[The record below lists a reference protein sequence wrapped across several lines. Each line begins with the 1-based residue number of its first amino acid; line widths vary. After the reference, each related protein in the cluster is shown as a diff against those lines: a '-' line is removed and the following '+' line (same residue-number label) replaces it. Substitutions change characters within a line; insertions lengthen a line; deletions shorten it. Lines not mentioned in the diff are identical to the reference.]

1 MALVYRNHELL
12 YQQAYDITAIMDSEV
27 ISAAILIVFA
37 RIFISKLILWL
48 QVLILGQPIV
58 LRIEYFV
65 TGERHETKIRHRGI
79 VNVYLPMVSGSE
91 NSFLKLYTWSLKLI
105 LQLTGSSR
113 LTISRQPKLLW
124 FQWQSSMIAAEKTAC
139 SMAQT
144 LKQAQLKWLSW
155 NSILKLVLPSWFQ
168 PKSFN
173 NPHIPISSSL
183 NSY

>member
-1 MALVYRNHELL
+1 MFHISNNKYNGFGIHKS
-12 YQQAYDITAIMDSEV
+12 QAVVPASLWYYEITAIMASEV

-48 QVLILGQPIV
+48 QVPILGQPIV
-58 LRIEYFV
+58 LRIEYF
-65 TGERHETKIRHRGI
+65 TGERHETKIKAPRHQQLSI
-79 VNVYLPMVSGSE
+79 VKVYLPMVSGSE

-124 FQWQSSMIAAEKTAC
+124 FQWQSGMIAAEKTAC
-139 SMAQT
+139 SMVQT

-155 NSILKLVLPSWFQ
+155 NSILELVLPS
-168 PKSFN
+168 
-173 NPHIPISSSL
+173 
-183 NSY
+183 

>member
-1 MALVYRNHELL
+1 MFHISNN
-12 YQQAYDITAIMDSEV
+12 AYNGIGIQKSRVVVPASLWYYEIAAIMASEV

-48 QVLILGQPIV
+48 QVPILGQPIV
-58 LRIEYFV
+58 LRIEYF
-65 TGERHETKIRHRGI
+65 TGERHETKIRHQGI
-79 VNVYLPMVSGSE
+79 VKVYLPMVSGSE

-155 NSILKLVLPSWFQ
+155 NYILKLVIPSWFQ
-168 PKSFN
+168 PK
-173 NPHIPISSSL
+173 
-183 NSY
+183 